1 MKLLVVENDE
11 LMAQKLVADLM
22 SQHYVVDV
30 ATDGEIGWDYA
41 QSMTYDLILLEVSL
55 PKRDGITLC
64 SQLRDKHYHGPILLL
79 STHQENNSKVRGL
92 DAGAD
97 DYVLKPCPTEELLAQ
112 IRALLRRRDAF
123 STPLLVWGDLCLDL
137 SACQVS
143 FKDQLLSLSAKEYSL
158 IELLM
163 RQPRRIFSSNVILDH
178 LWSFDNVPGKDT
190 VRAHIKRLR
199 RKLQE
204 VGAENCIETVYG
216 MGYRL
221 QVPGTKADYSSN
233 ALPIRSTVVQAGE
246 TLKTPV

>member
-1 MKLLVVENDE
+1 MRLLLVEDDR
-11 LMAQKLVADLM
+11 LLAQKLVTDLI
-22 SQHYVVDV
+22 SQHYAVDV
-30 ATDGEIGWDYA
+30 ATDGEMGWDYA
-41 QSMTYDLILLEVSL
+41 QSVTYDLILLEVSL

-64 SQLRDKHYHGPILLL
+64 RQLRDKNYHGPILLL
-79 STHQENNSKVRGL
+79 TAYQASGAKVRGL

-97 DYVLKPCPTEELLAQ
+97 DYVLKPCTTEELLAR

-123 STPLLVWGDLCLDL
+123 STPLLVWGDLRLDP
-137 SACQVS
+137 STCQVS

-158 IELLM
+158 IQLLI
-163 RQPRRIFSSNVILDH
+163 RQPRRIFSSNEILDQ

-199 RKLQE
+199 KKLQE

-221 QVPGTKADYSSN
+221 KVPGTKAVSSPDV
-233 ALPIRSTVVQAGE
+233 APIHSTVAQA
-246 TLKTPV
+246 